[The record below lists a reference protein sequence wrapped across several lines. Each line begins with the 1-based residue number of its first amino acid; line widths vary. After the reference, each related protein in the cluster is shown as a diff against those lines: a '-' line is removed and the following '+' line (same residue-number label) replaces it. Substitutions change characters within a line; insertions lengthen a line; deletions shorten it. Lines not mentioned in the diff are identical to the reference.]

1 MPFPTGM
8 AWDHLRVLACR
19 RMVALV
25 WLCCS
30 GVAVIG
36 CTSDSKPSASASSVA
51 SFPPSSAVRVPVTV
65 SIPARPDISPVVED
79 DQALPDGT
87 YYGFLRSIDQPGR
100 TVSFDLMQHFIGDA
114 AHQAESEDNAE
125 QLDGY
130 TRNPSEAV
138 RILPVTPDVVVTTVG
153 CCVYEGSPG
162 TFDGLAASF
171 LPGAAHAGD
180 YSYPYRG
187 PLAPYW
193 LTVHAGAVTR
203 IDEQYQA

>member
-1 MPFPTGM
+1 M
-8 AWDHLRVLACR
+8 AWHHSRVLACR
-19 RMVALV
+19 RMVAMA

-36 CTSDSKPSASASSVA
+36 CTSDSKPSARASSAA
-51 SFPPSSAVRVPVTV
+51 SIPSSSAAPAPVTV
-65 SIPARPDISPVVED
+65 SIPPRPDISPVVED
-79 DQALPDGT
+79 DETLPDGT
-87 YYGFLRSIDQPGR
+87 YYGFLRSVDQQSG

-114 AHQAESEDNAE
+114 AHQAESEDNAD

-138 RILPVTPDVVVTTVG
+138 RILPVAPDVVVTTVG

-162 TFDGLAASF
+162 TFDGLSASF

-187 PLAPYW
+187 ALAPYW
-193 LTVHAGAVTR
+193 LTVHAGVVTR
-203 IDEQYQA
+203 IDEQYQS